1 MREYRPRVV
10 SAAGVAGVH
19 AAARHPLWRI
29 SPERAAPTDADDPE
43 RGSVASAAEFLRQT
57 VADRPTIGRD
67 AGPARVAERWRTA
80 EGTTYHVA
88 GRTAADAARLG
99 DRLRDAYGETAVA
112 AVAPTDAFPPV
123 GADDHVACAEFR
135 LRRHRFHPLS
145 AAAKAPNPYDL
156 PERAVDRPAAT
167 DGGTPTPVRSVVQ
180 AVFRPRSES
189 WTDCGLV
196 TSNWRDLLLRARGV
210 DDLPS
215 FARRIAARRAAGGV
229 RGEAGD
235 DRRHRV
241 RVGVPRPDRTGVGPP
256 VAGRPGGDAPGRGR
270 SVVGRRQRRPPADR
284 TRPRRAVPAP
294 RLSRARTP
302 PAKPDRR
309 PRRFRAVRHEFCP
322 ATSLYRRPAFVH
334 A

>member
-10 SAAGVAGVH
+10 SAADAASVH

-43 RGSVASAAEFLRQT
+43 LGSVASAVDFLRRT
-57 VADRPTIGRD
+57 VRDRPTVGRD

-80 EGTTYHVA
+80 EEGTTYHVA

-156 PERAVDRPAAT
+156 PERAVERPAAT
-167 DGGTPTPVRSVVQ
+167 DGGTPAPVRSVVQ
-180 AVFRPRSES
+180 AVFRPRSEP

-215 FARRIAARRAAGGV
+215 FARRIAARGDEPAYDVVVRAAWVGERPVAVARRATAVATAFASAFRGPTGQALVPRSPADPVETLRDAVARWWGGGSV
-229 RGEAGD
+229 VLPLTEIA
-235 DRRHRV
+235 
-241 RVGVPRPDRTGVGPP
+241 RVGPFPRPD
-256 VAGRPGGDAPGRGR
+256 
-270 SVVGRRQRRPPADR
+270 
-284 TRPRRAVPAP
+284 
-294 RLSRARTP
+294 
-302 PAKPDRR
+302 
-309 PRRFRAVRHEFCP
+309 
-322 ATSLYRRPAFVH
+322 
-334 A
+334 